1 LQNDPQRMKKGDRKF
16 LAQYSGLKMWSPYIR
31 EESCMNQDS
40 EGANMEGHE
49 NPENGKLFC
58 GALHAQLSYSSTT
71 HS

>member
-1 LQNDPQRMKKGDRKF
+1 
-16 LAQYSGLKMWSPYIR
+16 
-31 EESCMNQDS
+31 MNQDS

-71 HS
+71 HSELRNIYILTNHQLPFGL